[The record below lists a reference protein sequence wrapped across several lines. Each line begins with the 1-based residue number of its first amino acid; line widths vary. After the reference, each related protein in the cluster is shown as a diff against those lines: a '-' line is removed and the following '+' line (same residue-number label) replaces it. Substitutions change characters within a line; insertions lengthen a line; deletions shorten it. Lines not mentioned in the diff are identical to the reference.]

1 MKDEM
6 DREIKRILL
15 KFIVLKTIKD
25 QPIHGYDII
34 QHIKEITGGRWTPS
48 AGSIYP
54 ILEGLESNGHIHS
67 EEIERKKVYSITPKG
82 VKALD
87 QMIQKK
93 MEFMKEMAIVINKVI
108 GEDTKIQASNS
119 RGRELQAD
127 ADVSM
132 GEHQN
137 DIKK

>member
-1 MKDEM
+1 MEDEM
-6 DREIKRILL
+6 DREIRRVLL

-25 QPIHGYDII
+25 RPTHGYDII
-34 QHIKEITGGRWTPS
+34 QHIKGITGGRWTPS

-54 ILEGLESNGHIHS
+54 ILEGLESNGYIQS

-82 VKALD
+82 LRALD

-93 MEFMKEMAIVINKVI
+93 MEFMREMAMVINKVI
-108 GEDTKIQASNS
+108 GEDAKMEAADPRSQ
-119 RGRELQAD
+119 ELQAD
-127 ADVSM
+127 ADGRM